1 MTINWKHTIV
11 VLLDIVIAAYLLLAV
26 TAFNRPDDKA
36 TVCTEVNIHIDDN
49 QSGLLSAA
57 EVKRLLQRQKLYPL
71 AQPMQ
76 FVSTRQMEEALL
88 KNPYVES
95 VQCYKTQNGHIVVR
109 LQQRQPVLHVMPT
122 NDTQYYVDVHG
133 VILPHTHLSGHLL
146 VATGTMER
154 RYAQQRLVPI
164 ANYIL
169 GDEFWRSQTEQ
180 LNVLPD
186 GTLELVPRVGSHI
199 IYLGAPVGIAKKLE
213 RLRKFYK
220 YGLSHAGW
228 DRYERINVEFDNQI
242 VCKKRPKKN
251 KS

>member
-57 EVKRLLQRQKLYPL
+57 EVQRQKLYPL

-164 ANYIL
+164 ANFIL

-199 IYLGAPVGIAKKLE
+199 IYLGAPVGIAKKLK